1 MSVLVTGV
9 AGFIGSATARS
20 LLERGDRVIGID
32 NINDYYDP
40 SLKRDR
46 LDLLGRQFGNSFR
59 FEQLDFSDA
68 EALKRLRHCRYSV
81 LLLDLMMPVKSGWDV
96 LDELKNIPLDVR
108 PVVLVMTAGVDSG
121 DLDAALIAGSISK
134 PFDVE
139 LLIETV
145 MACMNALTERN
156 QLPDC
161 PPADSSAVNP
171 SEKVN

>member
-1 MSVLVTGV
+1 MSRNATTQRAANLLMHREMPTNEKRILI
-9 AGFIGSATARS
+9 ADDDDAIRTLLFTILRRRGFAVDMAHNG
-20 LLERGDRVIGID
+20 
-32 NINDYYDP
+32 
-40 SLKRDR
+40 
-46 LDLLGRQFGNSFR
+46 
-59 FEQLDFSDA
+59 A
-68 EALKRLRHCRYSV
+68 EALRRLRHCRYSV
-81 LLLDLMMPVKSGWDV
+81 LLLDLMMPVKSGWEV
-96 LDELKNIPLDVR
+96 LDELKNVPLDAR

-121 DLDAALIAGSISK
+121 DLDPGLIAGSISK

-171 SEKVN
+171 SDKVN